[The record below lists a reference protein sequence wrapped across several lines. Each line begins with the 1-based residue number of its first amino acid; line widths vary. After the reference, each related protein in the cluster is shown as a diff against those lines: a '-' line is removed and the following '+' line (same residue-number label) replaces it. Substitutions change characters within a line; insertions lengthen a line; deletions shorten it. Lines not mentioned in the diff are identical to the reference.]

1 MKQPAIS
8 LRHGLRHL
16 LIVIGAAG
24 LIGVLTVT
32 ASAQGRNLLKN
43 PGFEG
48 DFKIQCSFPGGKP
61 WQPVECDGPLPAMAW
76 QTAQVAEG
84 WVAWWQPPA
93 SDRSARDF
101 YQKFPN
107 YCGRSAPGDCV
118 AWHQPEFRD
127 TRAAGQ
133 DPPRIRSGENSQKYF
148 TFWSV
153 HQGGVYQTV
162 EGLRPG
168 TPLRFSIY
176 MMAWS
181 ATKDNG
187 GEPNPHQS
195 FGQTNMH
202 FKIGLDPTG
211 GTDPWS
217 PAIVWS
223 AEKEAYDAFG
233 LYEVQA
239 MARSTKVTVFT
250 HSRPENPM
258 EHNDVYVD
266 DAALTLVGGIGP
278 GEPLT
283 VNPPPALQA
292 VGVVT
297 TTAANGRQVTHV
309 IRPGDTL
316 FALALQYGV
325 PVDQIMALNGLT
337 AESQVQI
344 GRELIIALA
353 LAGPRPKSQPVTAPT
368 PIVSVGGPAGSGRG
382 TVCVQVFDDGDADGR
397 WLVAEAPVALS
408 GVRLIVTDAQGG
420 TVADR
425 VIGEDAPGNC
435 VADLPATTY
444 RVVAEPPAGY
454 AATMSTRWAIALPG
468 DARIDLQLGVR
479 AAPIEPPSSPWPLV
493 TVIALSVL
501 VVGGLGLS
509 GARRAARRK

>member
-1 MKQPAIS
+1 MKQPAIQHG
-8 LRHGLRHL
+8 HGLRRL
-16 LIVIGAAG
+16 LAFIGAVLA
-24 LIGVLTVT
+24 LGVLTAT
-32 ASAQGRNLLKN
+32 AVAQGRNLLKN

-48 DFKIQCSFPGGKP
+48 DFKIQCSFPGGRP
-61 WQPVECDGPLPAMAW
+61 WQPVECDGPLPSMPW
-76 QTAQVAEG
+76 QSIMVAPD
-84 WVAWWQPPA
+84 WVAWWQPPS

-101 YQKFPN
+101 YQNFPN
-107 YCGRSAPGDCV
+107 YCGRSAPDDCV

-153 HQGGVYQTV
+153 HQGGVYQVV

-181 ATKDNG
+181 ATKDSG

-195 FGQTNMH
+195 FGQTNMQM
-202 FKIGLDPTG
+202 KIGIDPMG
-211 GTDPWS
+211 GLDPWS
-217 PAIVWS
+217 PDIVWS
-223 AEKEAYDAFG
+223 PEKESYDAFG

-239 MARSTKVTVFT
+239 VARSTKVTVFT

-258 EHNDVYVD
+258 EHNDVYLD

-278 GEPLT
+278 SDPLT

-292 VGVVT
+292 VGAVT
-297 TTAANGRQVTHV
+297 TTAADGRQVTHV

-353 LAGPRPKSQPVTAPT
+353 APQVKPQPVAGPT
-368 PIVSVGGPAGSGRG
+368 PIVSVGGPSGSGRG
-382 TVCVQVFDDGDADGR
+382 TVCVQAFDDADADGR
-397 WLVAEAPVALS
+397 WLVAEAPVASS
-408 GVRLIVTDAQGG
+408 GVRLIVTDAQGE

-425 VIGEDAPGNC
+425 VIGEDAPDNC

-454 AATMSTRWAIALPG
+454 AATMPARWAIALPG
-468 DARIDLQLGVR
+468 DTRIDLPLGVR
-479 AAPIEPPSSPWPLV
+479 AAPIEPASSPWPMV
-493 TVIALSVL
+493 IVIAVGVL
-501 VVGGLGLS
+501 VAGGLGL
-509 GARRAARRK
+509 GVARRRRA

>member
-1 MKQPAIS
+1 MKQPAIQHG
-8 LRHGLRHL
+8 HGLRRL
-16 LIVIGAAG
+16 LAFIGAVLA
-24 LIGVLTVT
+24 LGVLTAT
-32 ASAQGRNLLKN
+32 AVAQGRNLLKN

-48 DFKIQCSFPGGKP
+48 DFKIQCSFPGGRP
-61 WQPVECDGPLPAMAW
+61 WQPVECDGPLPSMPW
-76 QTAQVAEG
+76 QSIMVAPD
-84 WVAWWQPPA
+84 WVAWWQPPS

-101 YQKFPN
+101 YQNFPN
-107 YCGRSAPGDCV
+107 YCGRSAPDDCV

-153 HQGGVYQTV
+153 HQGGVYQVV

-181 ATKDNG
+181 ATKDSG

-195 FGQTNMH
+195 FGQTNMQM
-202 FKIGLDPTG
+202 KIGIDPMG
-211 GTDPWS
+211 GLDPWS
-217 PAIVWS
+217 PDIVWS
-223 AEKEAYDAFG
+223 PEKESYDAFG

-239 MARSTKVTVFT
+239 VARSTKVTVFT

-258 EHNDVYVD
+258 EHNDVYLD

-278 GEPLT
+278 SDPLT

-292 VGVVT
+292 VGAVT
-297 TTAANGRQVTHV
+297 TTAADGRQVTHV

-353 LAGPRPKSQPVTAPT
+353 VPQVKPQPVAGPT
-368 PIVSVGGPAGSGRG
+368 PIVSVGGPSGSGRG
-382 TVCVQVFDDGDADGR
+382 TVCVQAFDDADADGR
-397 WLVAEAPVALS
+397 WLVAEAPVASS
-408 GVRLIVTDAQGG
+408 GVRLIVTDAQGE

-425 VIGEDAPGNC
+425 VIGEDAPDNC

-454 AATMSTRWAIALPG
+454 AATMPARWAIALPG
-468 DARIDLQLGVR
+468 DTRIDLPLGVR
-479 AAPIEPPSSPWPLV
+479 AAPIEPASSPWPMV
-493 TVIALSVL
+493 IVIAVGVL
-501 VVGGLGLS
+501 VAGGLGL
-509 GARRAARRK
+509 GVARRRRA